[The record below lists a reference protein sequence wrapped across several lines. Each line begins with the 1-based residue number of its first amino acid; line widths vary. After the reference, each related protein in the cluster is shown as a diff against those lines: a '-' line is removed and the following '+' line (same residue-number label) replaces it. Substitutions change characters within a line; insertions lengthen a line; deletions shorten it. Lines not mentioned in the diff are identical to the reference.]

1 MKRRTSHLSRALLV
15 AANHQ
20 ASGLCQR
27 LADLADVQ
35 CRSVGTL
42 EEAEAVVEHK
52 PPHVI
57 VLDYTLCG
65 AAGIENLGMFMD
77 ALHAR
82 TIPLILITP
91 PVSDWELE
99 QFDQLGVYHAMA
111 NPFRMSELAQQ
122 VKEACKRNSAKKK
135 TGSGELPALR

>member
-15 AANHQ
+15 ANNHQ

-27 LADLADVQ
+27 LSDLADVQ

-42 EEAEAVVEHK
+42 EEAEAVIEHK
-52 PPHVI
+52 SPHVV

-65 AAGIENLGMFMD
+65 AAGVETLAMFMD
-77 ALHAR
+77 ALHGR
-82 TIPLILITP
+82 NIPLILITP

-99 QFDQLGVYHAMA
+99 QFEQLGVYQAMS
-111 NPFRMSELAQQ
+111 NPFRMSELAQH
-122 VKEACKRNSAKKK
+122 VKEACKRNGKKK

>member
-20 ASGLCQR
+20 ASGISQR

-42 EEAEAVVEHK
+42 EEAEAVIEHK
-52 PPHVI
+52 TPHVI

-65 AAGIENLGMFMD
+65 AAGIETLSILMD
-77 ALHAR
+77 ALHNR
-82 TIPLILITP
+82 NIPLILITP
-91 PVSDWELE
+91 AVSDWELE
-99 QFDQLGVYHAMA
+99 QFEQLGVYVALA
-111 NPFRMSELAQQ
+111 NPFRMSELAQH
-122 VKEACKRNSAKKK
+122 VKEATKRNGNKKK
-135 TGSGELPALR
+135 TSSGETPALR

>member
-20 ASGLCQR
+20 ASGISQR

-42 EEAEAVVEHK
+42 EEAEAVIEHK
-52 PPHVI
+52 TPHVI

-65 AAGIENLGMFMD
+65 AAGIETLSILMD
-77 ALHAR
+77 SLHNR
-82 TIPLILITP
+82 NIPLILITP
-91 PVSDWELE
+91 AVSDWELE
-99 QFDQLGVYHAMA
+99 QFEQLGVYIALA
-111 NPFRMSELAQQ
+111 N
-122 VKEACKRNSAKKK
+122 
-135 TGSGELPALR
+135 